1 LIDDVSIEIKVY
13 EEADCLEL
21 VDKCQAAFAKE
32 SDDKWRLREWPF
44 ASRPAAVQEY
54 AALILDG
61 DGFFPI
67 HAFAVQLHTH
77 TERTTVGV
85 ITLSFHGFDDSS
97 GWIGTYIAPQY
108 RGLGLQKIAKE
119 QVFARLPNSIKGLYG
134 MIAPDNTA
142 SILAAKKL
150 PYCEFIAPDTIATQ
164 PSPVQNAY
172 WKENGRILIVFY
184 LLASLRV

>member
-21 VDKCQAAFAKE
+21 VDKCQAAFSKE

-44 ASRPAAVQEY
+44 ASRPAALQEY
-54 AALILDG
+54 VALVLDG
-61 DGFFPI
+61 NRFFPI
-67 HAFAVQLHTH
+67 HAFAVQLHTR

-85 ITLSFHGFDDSS
+85 ITLSFHGFDDTS

-108 RGLGLQKIAKE
+108 RGQGLQKIAKE
-119 QVFARLPNSIKGLYG
+119 QVFERLPNSIRGLYG
-134 MIAPDNTA
+134 MIASDNTA

-150 PYCEFIAPDTIATQ
+150 PYCEFIAPDTIAAQ
-164 PSPVQNAY
+164 PPPVQNAY
-172 WKENGRILIVFY
+172 WKEKGRILIVFY
-184 LLASLRV
+184 HLAFLRV